1 MCAIIVIWT
10 VWVVTIPVLVRHVTI
25 TLFPQQNKQEAG
37 GCGLVVSKK
46 KLKNVDAKW
55 NVACLIFSADV
66 HIISVKSHLT
76 TTEESNRT
84 TLQGCSCAF
93 CQNSIVM
100 CKTFFVKWNKT
111 STVPL
116 HVDRHV
122 CFCALWFLVSGETVS
137 VVCCVILIRVKIFKR
152 NCLLVYCMTR
162 QQTLKSM

>member
-1 MCAIIVIWT
+1 MNCLSSHNSCFSPSCDDHIVSSTEQTGSWRM
-10 VWVVTIPVLVRHVTI
+10 WVGS
-25 TLFPQQNKQEAG
+25 QQ
-37 GCGLVVSKK
+37 KK
-46 KLKNVDAKW
+46 MKNVDAKW

-76 TTEESNRT
+76 TTEESNGT
-84 TLQGCSCAF
+84 TLQCCSCAF

-162 QQTLKSM
+162 QQTL